1 MQNRPRLLLVS
12 STKII
17 VAFVHNGGSITTWP
31 PISRS
36 GFEFSSNFPSC
47 GAAQS
52 FVELSP
58 RRPVQQYQ
66 STSSASGLSEESCT
80 QPSIPFQCRL
90 SSHCCCYC
98 WYSPLLQAL
107 LVAPGASLALPAVRL
122 VHLSCFLIPNHAF
135 QVAVN
140 HWQASPDRCCYYH
153 LPGCCNRYLTPTL
166 LMLVALEAAPPS
178 PSWQQPGSSAN

>member
-1 MQNRPRLLLVS
+1 MKARCRTAHGCSWSPPPKSSLPLFTAAGRLQLG
-12 STKII
+12 
-17 VAFVHNGGSITTWP
+17 H

-36 GFEFSSNFPSC
+36 ACEFSSNFQTC

-52 FVELSP
+52 FVELPP
-58 RRPVQQYQ
+58 RCPVQQYR
-66 STSSASGLSEESCT
+66 STSSASGLSEESYT
-80 QPSIPFQCRL
+80 EPSILFQCRL
-90 SSHCCCYC
+90 SSHCCC
-98 WYSPLLQAL
+98 SL
-107 LVAPGASLALPAVRL
+107 LVAPGASLALSVVRL

-153 LPGCCNRYLTPTL
+153 LPGCCNRYPTPTL